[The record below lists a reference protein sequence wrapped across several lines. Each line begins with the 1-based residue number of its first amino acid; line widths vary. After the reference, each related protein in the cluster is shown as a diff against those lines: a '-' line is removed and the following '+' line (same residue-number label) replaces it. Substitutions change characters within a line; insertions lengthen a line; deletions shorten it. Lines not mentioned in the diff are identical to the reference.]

1 MSQSTSPPLED
12 LINRLRDAASEAP
25 ASLFEAMRPVLDGFF
40 EQFQLV
46 PRREYEAQLAS
57 LEKLEEKV
65 GRLEARIVEL
75 ERNH

>member
-1 MSQSTSPPLED
+1 MSQTGSPPLED
-12 LINRLRDAASEAP
+12 LINRLRTAASEAP
-25 ASLFEAMRPVLDGFF
+25 ASLFESMRPVLVGFF

-65 GRLEARIVEL
+65 GRLEARIAEL